1 MTTARAIAP
10 ASPAPSSRVDRLELW
25 LERIYQLV
33 PKQDLHGGVGGEA
46 IERDSSG
53 PSTWRKAGPGPADL
67 SSPY

>member
-10 ASPAPSSRVDRLELW
+10 ASPTPSSGVDRLESW

-33 PKQDLHGGVGGEA
+33 PIPDLHGGVGGEA
-46 IERDSSG
+46 IERDASG
-53 PSTWRKAGPGPADL
+53 PSTWRKAGPGPVDL